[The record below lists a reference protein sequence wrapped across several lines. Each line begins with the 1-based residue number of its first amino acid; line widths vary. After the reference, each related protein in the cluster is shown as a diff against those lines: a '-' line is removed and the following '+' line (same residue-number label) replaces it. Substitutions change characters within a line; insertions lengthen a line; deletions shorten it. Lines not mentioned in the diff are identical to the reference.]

1 MYDIGIKGIKGVK
14 ELKELRQMWS
24 VSPFSSSAFSYCL
37 FTSLQKY
44 KKYL

>member
-1 MYDIGIKGIKGVK
+1 MYDIGIKEVR

-24 VSPFSSSAFSYCL
+24 VSPFSSSAFSCCL